1 MVHAGPKGQPMP
13 LHYVLQGES
22 LDNLADVIHQRRM
35 LKMVRGARKAPD
47 TKHIQTSQYFGQLQ
61 AHSGLLPTD
70 VTRKRI
76 QGKRAAA
83 AYKK

>member
-1 MVHAGPKGQPMP
+1 MKPGPKGQPMP

-22 LDNLADVIHQRRM
+22 LDNLADVIFQRRM
-35 LKMVRGARKAPD
+35 LKRAGTRKPD

-61 AHSGLLPTD
+61 AHSGRLPTD